1 VFFFFLGRRGKR
13 FRRRR
18 DDLRSRR
25 EKSEPLK
32 TRTRTSA
39 DRVFSPFRLFF
50 RRHLSTRLATLRS
63 LSTRNAKK
71 KKKQMVEESE
81 LKWDCGDA
89 YPEPALDEVPAKIVG
104 RNEAGLMLGG
114 ALVVMAGVYNFA
126 KWVDKPATQPFADK
140 TFPFD
145 GLKAELG
152 RE

>member
-1 VFFFFLGRRGKR
+1 
-13 FRRRR
+13 
-18 DDLRSRR
+18 
-25 EKSEPLK
+25 
-32 TRTRTSA
+32 
-39 DRVFSPFRLFF
+39 
-50 RRHLSTRLATLRS
+50 
-63 LSTRNAKK
+63 
-71 KKKQMVEESE
+71 MVEESE
-81 LKWDCGDA
+81 LKWDCCDA